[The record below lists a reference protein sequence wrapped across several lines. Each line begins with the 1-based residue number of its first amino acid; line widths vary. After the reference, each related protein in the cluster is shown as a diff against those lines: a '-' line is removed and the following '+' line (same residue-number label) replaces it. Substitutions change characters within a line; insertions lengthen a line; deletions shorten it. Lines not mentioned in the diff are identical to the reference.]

1 MDVTQWWPNEAPKIL
16 LVLGLSFLIG
26 LEREEHK
33 AAGEQYSFGG
43 VRTFPLIGLIGY
55 ALALLSQGQLLPV
68 TLGLAVVGGF
78 LMMSYRFKLSTSA
91 RSGVTSEMSGLVTYL
106 IGALVF
112 DEQYWI
118 ATTLAVAGILL
129 LELKAALENLTTRI
143 APDEIL
149 TFSKFLL
156 LTVVIL
162 PIVPNHDIGP
172 FQINPFK
179 TWLAVVA
186 VSAISYGSY
195 VIGQLTKGQGGIIVA
210 AILGGAYS
218 STVTTIVMA
227 RRAKR
232 EDRPHLF
239 AGGTLIASGV
249 MYVRLTVLL
258 AIFSRTLM
266 SLLWPSFAVLAGLG
280 IAAGWLWSRLPD
292 SHSAPIRREYQPK
305 NPLEFRA
312 AFLFGILFL
321 SMVIVTHYALVYL
334 GKAGLYSLATVMG
347 VVDVDPFILG
357 ITQSTGGSTPV
368 LLAAAAILIAAASNN
383 LVKGIYA
390 YVISDRQ
397 TGIQSLALLAG
408 LALTGLAPLLWL
420 SR

>member
-1 MDVTQWWPNEAPKIL
+1 MDVTQWWPTEAAKIL
-16 LVLGLSFLIG
+16 LVLALSFLIG

-33 AAGEQYSFGG
+33 AGGEQYSFGG

-55 ALALLSQGQLLPV
+55 ALALLTDGQLLPV

-78 LMMSYRFKLSTSA
+78 LMVSYRFKLSTSA
-91 RSGVTSEMSGLVTYL
+91 RSGVTSEISGLLTYL

-112 DEQYWI
+112 KEQYWI
-118 ATTLAVAGILL
+118 ATTLAVAAILL
-129 LELKAALENLTTRI
+129 LELKAALESLTTRI

-162 PIVPNHDIGP
+162 PILPNHDIGP

-227 RRAKR
+227 RRAAR
-232 EDRPHLF
+232 ENRPHLF
-239 AGGTLIASGV
+239 SGGTLLASGV

-258 AIFSRTLM
+258 AIFNRTLLL
-266 SLLWPSFAVLAGLG
+266 LLWPSFAVLAGLG
-280 IAAGWLWSRLPD
+280 IVAGWLWSRLPD
-292 SHSAPIRREYQPK
+292 SHSEPLPREYQPK

-357 ITQSTGGSTPV
+357 ITQSTATSTPV
-368 LLAAAAILIAAASNN
+368 LEAAAAILIAAASNN
-383 LVKGIYA
+383 FVKGVYA
-390 YVISDRQ
+390 YVISDRK
-397 TGIQSLALLAG
+397 TGIQSLALLTA
-408 LALTGLAPLLWL
+408 LALIGLAPLLWL